1 MGVMLITYQVCVVG
15 PKFGPLGKFVK
26 IIGFV
31 VWVYLFA
38 GSLWRYVRASM
49 SISGY
54 LPPMCDPRDGAL
66 LVDGA
71 YVNNLPGRL

>member
-1 MGVMLITYQVCVVG
+1 
-15 PKFGPLGKFVK
+15 
-26 IIGFV
+26 
-31 VWVYLFA
+31 
-38 GSLWRYVRASM
+38 M

-71 YVNNLPGRL
+71 YVNNLPGMYFVGCKTIMRYILDHYVYDSQDLTE